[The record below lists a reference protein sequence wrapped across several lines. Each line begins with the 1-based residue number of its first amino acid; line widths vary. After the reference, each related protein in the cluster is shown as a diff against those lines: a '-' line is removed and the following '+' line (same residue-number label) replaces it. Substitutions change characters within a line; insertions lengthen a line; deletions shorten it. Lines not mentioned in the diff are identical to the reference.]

1 MRSPTTALL
10 CEIVRRRHT
19 LVWAILALSI
29 TGWLVEI
36 LDNGTQVSGSGGR
49 GSPLNGLLGMLS
61 FLLLF
66 GLFNYTESN
75 ERGFGRFP
83 ARLFTLPVSSLQLV
97 SVPIVAGIVA
107 AELLLVVWVK
117 PFDEGGPTS
126 PLFVGV
132 LLAAS
137 MVFYQAVLWTLASLG
152 TLRLIVLGL
161 IATAVLGVGFLP
173 TLPGDP
179 SSPWHSEP
187 VLASIVATF
196 ATVAFLMAWRHVAR
210 LRAGGGNARRL
221 HVTALG
227 TRVTAASSVKSRR
240 FATAA
245 SAQLWFEWRGF
256 GATLPLLVA
265 ALLVV
270 AILPVSWLVRGHPED
285 TFLLL
290 LATLS
295 MPICLAIPIGIAY
308 SKASFWSNDLSVPT
322 FVSVR
327 PLSSQ
332 ELIAIKVKA
341 AALSVAA
348 SWLLVLVFLSVWL
361 SSWANLDFLSRVAIQ
376 WWAFHGRSEIAVYGI
391 AALIVIA
398 GVLLTWRFLL
408 TNLWTGLSGN
418 RRLYNWSGI
427 LLAVIVIAS
436 IGFDAQRLPEWVLE
450 DPARMRPF
458 VWAAAL
464 AVVAKCWFAVYSW
477 REIEPRLL
485 RMYLLAWCVG
495 TLALVAL
502 ALGFWNVLRIYLPV
516 DVHRLQG
523 LLVLGAVLAMPLG
536 RIGLAATYLTANRH
550 RS

>member
-1 MRSPTTALL
+1 
-10 CEIVRRRHT
+10 
-19 LVWAILALSI
+19 
-29 TGWLVEI
+29 
-36 LDNGTQVSGSGGR
+36 
-49 GSPLNGLLGMLS
+49 
-61 FLLLF
+61 
-66 GLFNYTESN
+66 
-75 ERGFGRFP
+75 
-83 ARLFTLPVSSLQLV
+83 
-97 SVPIVAGIVA
+97 
-107 AELLLVVWVK
+107 
-117 PFDEGGPTS
+117 
-126 PLFVGV
+126 
-132 LLAAS
+132 
-137 MVFYQAVLWTLASLG
+137 
-152 TLRLIVLGL
+152 
-161 IATAVLGVGFLP
+161 
-173 TLPGDP
+173 
-179 SSPWHSEP
+179 
-187 VLASIVATF
+187 
-196 ATVAFLMAWRHVAR
+196 
-210 LRAGGGNARRL
+210 
-221 HVTALG
+221 
-227 TRVTAASSVKSRR
+227 
-240 FATAA
+240 
-245 SAQLWFEWRGF
+245 
-256 GATLPLLVA
+256 
-265 ALLVV
+265 
-270 AILPVSWLVRGHPED
+270 
-285 TFLLL
+285 
-290 LATLS
+290 
-295 MPICLAIPIGIAY
+295 
-308 SKASFWSNDLSVPT
+308 
-322 FVSVR
+322 
-327 PLSSQ
+327 
-332 ELIAIKVKA
+332 
-341 AALSVAA
+341 
-348 SWLLVLVFLSVWL
+348 
-361 SSWANLDFLSRVAIQ
+361 LSRVAIQ